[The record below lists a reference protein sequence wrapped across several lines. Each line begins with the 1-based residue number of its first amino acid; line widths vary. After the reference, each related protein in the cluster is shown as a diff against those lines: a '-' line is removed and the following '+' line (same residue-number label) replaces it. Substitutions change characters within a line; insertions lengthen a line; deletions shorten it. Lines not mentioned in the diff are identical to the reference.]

1 MTIIIKIY
9 ILLCLALLLFDIC
22 FLIVKNRR
30 SLVAYRVNEKLGR
43 RIREEIGTYQQKGDF
58 SPDFREKLHQ
68 ELAKTKNLLTLES
81 VLAQQPQ
88 AREWFRPFVFNRM
101 KEYAAKDDYEQAY
114 YTYVLSCF
122 DYQEQKPKA
131 EFVDSLLDF
140 LDSKSLYTFAN
151 TMNCLYAIGLPQPLL
166 RALEKIDQRQGFY
179 HKKLLVDGLLTVR
192 QEDGELDRCISG
204 IFDRC
209 SPWLQDCL
217 LDYFRLRGTDVS
229 QLCLRII
236 TGDQADTQV
245 GYTAMR
251 YFAKYPSP
259 ESRACCLNVL
269 ADDSASWLRQMLA
282 IQTLGRYDDAEVRKT
297 IFGKV
302 TSANW
307 YIRVNAIRYLGEK
320 GLTRDEVFNLLYLRD
335 RYANESVLYQYR
347 GDKEMTR
354 YIVDTIQ
361 LLEIQDGTAKTSRYL
376 DAQCDAASV

>member
-30 SLVAYRVNEKLGR
+30 SLVAYRVNEKLAG
-43 RIREEIGTYQQKGDF
+43 RIREEIDTYQKEERFSTDSQK
-58 SPDFREKLHQ
+58 KLPQ
-68 ELAKTKNLLTLES
+68 ELSKTRNLLTLES
-81 VLAQQPQ
+81 ILERQPQ
-88 AREWFRPFVFNRM
+88 AREWFRPFVFEQI
-101 KEYAAKDDYEQAY
+101 KAYAAKDDYEQAY

-122 DYQEQKPKA
+122 DYREQKPGA
-131 EFVDSLLDF
+131 DFVDSLLDF
-140 LDSKSLYTFAN
+140 LDSRSLYTFAN

-166 RALEKIDQRQGFY
+166 RALEKVDQRQGFY

-192 QEDGELDRCISG
+192 QEDGELDRYIVET
-204 IFDRC
+204 FDRR
-209 SPWLQDCL
+209 SLWMKDCL

-229 QLCLRII
+229 QLCLGII

-259 ESRACCLNVL
+259 ESRTCCLAVL
-269 ADDSASWLRQMLA
+269 ANDSASWLLQMLA
-282 IQTLGRYDDAEVRKT
+282 IQTLGRYNDAEVRKA

-302 TSANW
+302 TSPNW
-307 YIRVNAIRYLGEK
+307 HIRVNAIRYLGEK

-335 RYANESVLYQYR
+335 RYANESLLYQYR
-347 GDKEMTR
+347 SDKEMTR

-361 LLEIQDGTAKTSRYL
+361 LLEIQDSAAKNNEYL
-376 DAQCDAASV
+376 DTQFDAASV

>member
-30 SLVAYRVNEKLGR
+30 SLVAYRVNEKLAG
-43 RIREEIGTYQQKGDF
+43 RIREEIDTYQEEERF
-58 SPDFREKLHQ
+58 SPDFQKKLQQ
-68 ELAKTKNLLTLES
+68 ELSKTRNLLTLES
-81 VLAQQPQ
+81 ILERQPQ
-88 AREWFRPFVFNRM
+88 ARDWFRPFVFEQI
-101 KEYAAKDDYEQAY
+101 KAYAAKDDYEQAY

-122 DYQEQKPKA
+122 DYREQTPGA
-131 EFVDSLLDF
+131 DFVDSLLDF
-140 LDSKSLYTFAN
+140 LDSRSLYTFAN

-166 RALEKIDQRQGFY
+166 RALEKVDQRQGFY

-192 QEDGELDRCISG
+192 QEDGELDRYIVET
-204 IFDRC
+204 FDRR
-209 SPWLQDCL
+209 SLWMKDCL

-229 QLCLRII
+229 QLCLGII

-259 ESRACCLNVL
+259 ESRTYCLAVL
-269 ADDSASWLRQMLA
+269 ANDSASWLLQMLA
-282 IQTLGRYDDAEVRKT
+282 IQTLGRYNDAEVRKA

-302 TSANW
+302 TSPNW
-307 YIRVNAIRYLGEK
+307 HIRVNAIRYLGEK

-335 RYANESVLYQYR
+335 RYANESLLYQYR
-347 GDKEMTR
+347 SDKEMTR

-361 LLEIQDGTAKTSRYL
+361 LLEIQDSAAKNNEYL
-376 DAQCDAASV
+376 DTQFDAASV